1 MPDGARGEL
10 VVQFDIGRA
19 LARLGPVAE
28 KVMTEGANRMVKQIR
43 KNWVGWAYDYWPY
56 TAKGDKRR
64 GKGTSGRKWRVEKMQ
79 LTEGRIRSIAI
90 LGDAKTEDGRYYTGY
105 VHRRGTTQT
114 EVSVNIANLNAT
126 EIPRIAGEIVD
137 AVAKE
142 ITTGRPKRVRLNKNT
157 EAVRAEMEL

>member
-19 LARLGPVAE
+19 IGRLGPIAE
-28 KVMTEGANRMVKQIR
+28 KVMTAGAERMVRLIR
-43 KNWVGWAYDYWPY
+43 KGWVGWAYDYWPY

-90 LGDAKTEDGRYYTGY
+90 IGDAKTEDGRYYTGY
-105 VHRRGTTQT
+105 VHRRGTTRR
-114 EVSVNIANLNAT
+114 EVSVAAETLNAT
-126 EIPRIAGEIVD
+126 EIPRISGEIMA